1 MNNYDLAMQFPDEDT
16 DIEMLSRKK
25 VEKQN
30 ELNKLNDELS
40 LLADYK
46 TDYGWEDLLTQAK
59 KIWQIIR
66 NVSRRQ
72 KATRQARRR
81 LLSTAINLQDMSST
95 RQNLSW
101 KAPMPAKSTKQ
112 P

>member
-46 TDYGWEDLLTQAK
+46 TDYGWGDDLLTQATK
-59 KIWQIIR
+59 KIWQTIR
-66 NVSRRQ
+66 SVSRRQ
-72 KATRQARRR
+72 KRQGRRGGGCC
-81 LLSTAINLQDMSST
+81 Q
-95 RQNLSW
+95 RQ
-101 KAPMPAKSTKQ
+101 
-112 P
+112 